1 MNPAKRPAE
10 NELKIARY
18 KKKKEKNWVN
28 AMLKKSKK
36 KQKRFLNFSKHDI
49 FSRQKCIFFAVT
61 RAAAIA
67 ICLFDT
73 LHCPC
78 WNFVFFKFLKFFFI
92 FLPFWTIFLQ
102 IYLELVPQEFCGEL
116 ASQSTVW
123 NLLLCSV
130 LLSGSAHASVVEE
143 VVHDQ
148 HFNAEPI
155 GNREHK

>member
-49 FSRQKCIFFAVT
+49 FSRLKCIFFAVT
-61 RAAAIA
+61 RASAIA

-78 WNFVFFKFLKFFFI
+78 WNFVFLSFWSFFSSFFTFLDD
-92 FLPFWTIFLQ
+92 L
-102 IYLELVPQEFCGEL
+102 L
-116 ASQSTVW
+116 ADISGAS
-123 NLLLCSV
+123 SPRV
-130 LLSGSAHASVVEE
+130 LWRISLAIDGVESSAVLGAVKRIRACVGRRGGRARPTFQCRAYWE
-143 VVHDQ
+143 
-148 HFNAEPI
+148 
-155 GNREHK
+155 